1 MTKKILT
8 LLLLVVATLSVSAK
22 DIREYVVT
30 TFPQMTCQNCE
41 NKIKKNL
48 RFEKGV
54 TNIKTDLANQLVTV
68 SYDAEK
74 TNEANIEAAFSKLQY
89 KVVPATKENVS
100 EVRAKAE
107 GKAGH
112 ACKAGGCK
120 GGACKDGACKKDHK
134 CKKEDTCKK
143 DGASE
148 CCKNKK

>member
-22 DIREYVVT
+22 DLREYVVT
-30 TFPQMTCQNCE
+30 TFPQMTCQNC
-41 NKIKKNL
+41 
-48 RFEKGV
+48 
-54 TNIKTDLANQLVTV
+54 
-68 SYDAEK
+68 DAEK

-120 GGACKDGACKKDHK
+120 GGACKHGACKKDHK